1 MAITKTSELSEIM
14 VRPAADSTA
23 DDTSNAKHPTIN
35 VWYFDTFT
43 ESGVASN
50 PVTRLVEI
58 NKFVEDGGATTDV
71 SGEDALVQSIATAI
85 WS

>member
-14 VRPAADSTA
+14 ARPAADSTA

>member
-14 VRPAADSTA
+14 VRPAGDSTA

-50 PVTRLVEI
+50 PITRLVEI
-58 NKFVEDGGATTDV
+58 NKYVEDGGSASDV
-71 SGEDALVQSIATAI
+71 SDEHAIVQSIAAAI

>member
-14 VRPAADSTA
+14 VRPAVDSTA
-23 DDTSNAKHPTIN
+23 ADTANAKYPTIN

-43 ESGVASN
+43 DSGVASN
-50 PVTRLVEI
+50 PINRSAEI
-58 NKFVEDGGATTDV
+58 NKYVEDGGADSDV
-71 SGEDALVQSIATAI
+71 SGEDSLVQSIATAI

>member
-43 ESGVASN
+43 ENSVSSS
-50 PVTRLVEI
+50 PVSRLVEI